1 MRKLTITTAT
11 ITALTALT
19 ALTTITATIATAAL
33 PEFNKTKIKFTSL
46 SGPGTLDVAGGNTIE
61 CESATDA
68 GEISGPKTVTLQV
81 DVRTCKIF
89 GLIGSHSLG
98 DPENT
103 ILIAAT
109 GTLCYLNKAKK
120 EVGLVLTPTGLLHIE
135 APVAA
140 ALALI
145 KGTLIGRLTPVN
157 TTTLRGELI
166 LTQSEGKQGLLACEE
181 LAGETHLSTSENEGE
196 YKASGLGTTDT
207 IGFLVS
213 EVDLLA

>member
-11 ITALTALT
+11 ITALT

-33 PEFNKTKIKFTSL
+33 PEFNKTNVKFTSE

-61 CESATDA
+61 CATDTA
-68 GEISGPKTVTLQV
+68 SGEITGPKTVTLQV

-135 APVAA
+135 APNAG
-140 ALALI
+140 ALAQI

-166 LTQSEGKQGLLACEE
+166 LKQEKGKQELLGCEE
-181 LAGETHLSTSENEGE
+181 LAGEAHLSTSENEGA
-196 YKASGLGTTDT
+196 YQASGLGTADT
-207 IGFLVS
+207 VGFLVS